1 MKDKEP
7 PMDKKKS
14 SSGWFRSIDLWVMG
28 PARFHCATLLL
39 PSIRESLVWE
49 SSRAVAFHGL
59 TRKKKEKKKRPIRDL
74 NP

>member
-28 PARFHCATLLL
+28 PARFHCATLLSAYL
-39 PSIRESLVWE
+39 DIDMIRECCLAWMKMQM
-49 SSRAVAFHGL
+49 G
-59 TRKKKEKKKRPIRDL
+59 EKISAQ
-74 NP
+74 